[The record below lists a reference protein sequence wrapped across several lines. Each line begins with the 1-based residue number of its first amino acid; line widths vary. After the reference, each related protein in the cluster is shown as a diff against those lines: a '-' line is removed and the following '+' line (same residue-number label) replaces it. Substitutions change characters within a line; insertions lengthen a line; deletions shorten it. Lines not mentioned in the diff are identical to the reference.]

1 MGKSSAPSA
10 PDPMQTAQAQLR
22 TNIGSATA
30 QRILNNTNSVGP
42 FGSMRYGYTV
52 DPSTGLPTFTQT
64 TELSPQVR
72 ALLSRQM
79 QNDSRRQGAY
89 NPVIDAF
96 FKDYYGQ
103 AAPASEITDL
113 PASFGN
119 PADNTGGAIN
129 LGGYLPGYGGGTGGG
144 ADNTGKRD
152 NTTGG
157 NSEGRDIGDR
167 NGVRNGLD
175 SSGGLDG
182 PAGDKS
188 AGFGMGGRMGDLG
201 GLGGGESGG
210 LGASDGSDSSGGL
223 DGGAGDAGGMGMAGI
238 EQYGMPV
245 ADPRSLPGNNP
256 LITALMQSLSSYRQ
270 PQQNMASPQMLA
282 QVMQQRYRS

>member
-103 AAPASEITDL
+103 TAPASEITDL

-119 PADNTGGAIN
+119 PADNAGGVIN
-129 LGGYLPGYGGGTGGG
+129 LGGYLPGYGGSTGGG
-144 ADNTGKRD
+144 VDNTGKRD

-182 PAGDKS
+182 PAGDRS
-188 AGFGMGGRMGDLG
+188 AGFGMGGGMGDVG
-201 GLGGGESGG
+201 GLGGGG

-238 EQYGMPV
+238 EQYGMPI
-245 ADPRSLPGNNP
+245 ADTRSLPGNNP
-256 LITALMQSLSSYRQ
+256 LIAALMQSLSGYRQ